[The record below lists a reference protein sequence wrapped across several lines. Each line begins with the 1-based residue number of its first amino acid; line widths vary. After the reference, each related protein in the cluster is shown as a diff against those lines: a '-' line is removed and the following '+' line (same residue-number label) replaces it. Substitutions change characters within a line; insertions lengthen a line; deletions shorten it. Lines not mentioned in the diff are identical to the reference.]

1 MHVESWISK
10 SYNRSSNFIID
21 REIMGRSRS
30 SDFIIDRATSP
41 SAVQFPLNAKID
53 PPNTLGPTGCT

>member
-10 SYNRSSNFIID
+10 SYNRSSDFIID
-21 REIMGRSRS
+21 RAIMGRSRS

-41 SAVQFPLNAKID
+41 SAVQFPLNEKID
-53 PPNTLGPTGCT
+53 FST